1 MKKISSSKNG
11 KHIFPSVFIFCLSVS
26 ICACSLYS
34 NMEVPEKVSI
44 KSDAKFSVA
53 IGEKSV
59 DMNDIFGDS
68 LIESIS
74 DTGDDNKL
82 EVFKYVPDKND
93 NTMKYLLH
101 SNIYNFDLDIGEM
114 LGDLK
119 MDDMLNGEKGINADE
134 KIQVPAIN
142 SPEPIEFEKLN
153 EILSPNVNTPKEI
166 NTQWE
171 IKTLIEFGKVDY
183 IKTAVIKKDATI
195 EIKVAK
201 PAGTEDVT
209 LTLNELKISGAG
221 LNFNQDDFKPVTDG
235 NYLLFQRLD
244 FAKLEDETRRTLD
257 FSKGDIKIDGKID
270 VTIAKGAK
278 CSGLKTQID
287 VNMKE
292 IEKALA
298 DFSDLV
304 NFKTAKNKLPK
315 NLLKSVEK
323 VYFGKKS
330 GDSYYKREQKGE
342 NEAEDKL
349 SNVKSEGLGIKCQ
362 IVNSLPVGNKIDI
375 SITSKT
381 LGINDNNLK
390 DREILSYG
398 DENLRTKNWCVFDD
412 LDFSKFN
419 PEDPPSMDFEIK
431 LSDEQK
437 LYNLEFG
444 KEYSFSI
451 KDSEFV
457 FDWDIADVKLD
468 ALSSGDPIKGEN
480 DLSSF
485 SKETL
490 FGDLDGE
497 FGEFIR
503 NNIEFG
509 DGIKA
514 YFYAQKPAGGLD
526 IGDIKLGGTV
536 DMTYT
541 LDGKAEKDSILE
553 QGFELSSPM
562 KWKPNEQNEFTTD
575 LEKNKQYIGEYD
587 MSRILQSGVKEP
599 KLEYNLTISGG
610 KESGEAK
617 ATPIYKLDLD
627 NLDENSSTSI
637 SIDAAIVFPLEL
649 KIKKGATLDIL
660 KAADFDEDKKDLFG
674 RDEGKKEDYAKYLD
688 YISFKYNLKNNV
700 IDGFDFKI
708 EIDDRHVG
716 SEEYSGIHETFDKDE
731 MKFKTAHAEK
741 ILEKLFKPK
750 IYLKFDEEKDTD
762 IKILRSGLAGE
773 NSFSF
778 SPVVTIKL
786 NGDSPI
792 CINDILD

>member
-11 KHIFPSVFIFCLSVS
+11 KHIFPGVFIFCLSVS

-53 IGEKSV
+53 IGKKSV

-68 LIESIS
+68 LIKSIS
-74 DTGDDNKL
+74 NNDDDNKL

-119 MDDMLNGEKGINADE
+119 MDDMLSGEDGINVDE

-142 SPEPIEFEKLN
+142 SPDPIEFEKLN
-153 EILSPNVNTPKEI
+153 EILPPNVTAPKET

-171 IKTLIEFGKVDY
+171 IGTSIKFGDVKY
-183 IKTAVIKKDATI
+183 IKTAVIKNNATI

-201 PAGTEDVT
+201 PEGTEGVT
-209 LTLNELKISGAG
+209 LTLNKLKISGAG
-221 LNFNQDDFKPVTDG
+221 LDFNQDDFKPVTDG

-244 FAKLEDETRRTLD
+244 FAKFEDKTRRTLD

-304 NFKTAKNKLPK
+304 NFKTAKNKLPE
-315 NLLKSVEK
+315 NMLKSVGKVTFGEK
-323 VYFGKKS
+323 G
-330 GDSYYKREQKGE
+330 GDSYYKHK
-342 NEAEDKL
+342 AEKEL

-362 IVNSLPVGNKIDI
+362 IVNSLPEGNKIDI

-431 LSDEQK
+431 LSDNQK
-437 LYNLEFG
+437 LENLEFG

-468 ALSSGDPIKGEN
+468 ALSSDEEPIKGEN

-497 FGEFIR
+497 FGEFIK

-526 IGDIKLGGTV
+526 IGDITLNGTV

-541 LDGKAEKDSILE
+541 LNGNTKTDDILKK
-553 QGFELSSPM
+553 GFELSSPM
-562 KWKPNEQNEFTTD
+562 KWKSNEQNEFTTD
-575 LEKNKQYIGEYD
+575 LTKTKYIGEEYN
-587 MSRILQSGVKEP
+587 MSKILQSGVENP

-610 KESGEAK
+610 K
-617 ATPIYKLDLD
+617 ATPIYKLALD

-649 KIKKGATLDIL
+649 KIKKGAELDIL

-674 RDEGKKEDYAKYLD
+674 RDEGKNEDYAKYLD

-708 EIDDRHVG
+708 EIDDQHDG
-716 SEEYSGIHETFDKDE
+716 SEKEKYSGVYNISDKDE
-731 MKFKTAHAEK
+731 MKFKTADAEK
-741 ILEKLFKPK
+741 ILGKLFMPK
-750 IYLKFDEEKDTD
+750 MYLKFDEEKDTD
-762 IKILRSGLAGE
+762 IKILRSGLTGE